1 MREIGILDRDML
13 EFPERQR
20 LEQSFMDKSEV
31 ERNTLAKKYFG
42 KNTWWYLTSKQAIE
56 ISKKEGL

>member
-1 MREIGILDRDML
+1 MREIGILDRDLL

-31 ERNTLAKKYFG
+31 ERNTLAKKHFNKG
-42 KNTWWYLTSKQAIE
+42 TWWYLTSGQVIE
-56 ISKKEGL
+56 ISKKERL